1 MNIKCNQM
9 YSSQVDKSKISTT
22 TIHIEIFSIVE
33 SLSYKVWI
41 FKNRKQVL
49 IKEVM
54 DVDWKERFDN
64 AFKTIGK
71 VEFEK

>member
-1 MNIKCNQM
+1 M

-33 SLSYKVWI
+33 SLSCEVWI
-41 FKNRKQVL
+41 FKNRKRVL

-54 DVDWKERFDN
+54 DVD
-64 AFKTIGK
+64 
-71 VEFEK
+71 